1 MHVDEARQRGGA
13 RVKFVP
19 GKRLGKEAKTKSEQH
34 GKQGSSAVNHFC
46 WWQRWQQRVYWA
58 ALLFRT
64 IDTLT
69 FFEFF
74 SEAQCALCAHQ
85 GGREG
90 QGRDSASLRGE
101 RRVVVF
107 FRREL
112 CSFDACNAYL
122 QDGKRRVPRPQRDHL
137 IYLLRA
143 DATKA
148 GLQPLQQLAGR
159 KGLVEPL
166 F

>member
-1 MHVDEARQRGGA
+1 MREGESAQGDSARRLGEGREPATERGA
-13 RVKFVP
+13 R
-19 GKRLGKEAKTKSEQH
+19 GEES
-34 GKQGSSAVNHFC
+34 
-46 WWQRWQQRVYWA
+46 
-58 ALLFRT
+58 
-64 IDTLT
+64 
-69 FFEFF
+69 
-74 SEAQCALCAHQ
+74 
-85 GGREG
+85 GG
-90 QGRDSASLRGE
+90 
-101 RRVVVF
+101 F